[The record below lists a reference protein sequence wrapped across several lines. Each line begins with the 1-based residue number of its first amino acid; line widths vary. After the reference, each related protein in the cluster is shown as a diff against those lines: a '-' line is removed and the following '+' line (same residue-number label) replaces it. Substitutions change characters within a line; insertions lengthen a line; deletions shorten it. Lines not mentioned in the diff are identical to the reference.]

1 MSRSRASAKAAGA
14 SFERLVADYLA
25 ATVDDRIDRRVKTG
39 AADKGDIGGV
49 RDRDGRRVVL
59 ECKDYGG
66 RLKPAEWVREAH
78 TERDNDEA
86 VVGAVVAKRLGTRD
100 PGSQWVLMTAA
111 DLVELLRGAESTYLH
126 TRKDSR

>member
-1 MSRSRASAKAAGA
+1 MTRSRASAKAAGA

-25 ATVDDRIDRRVKTG
+25 ATLDDRIDRRVKTG

-66 RLKPAEWVREAH
+66 KLKPPEWIREAH
-78 TERDNDEA
+78 AERDNDGA
-86 VVGAVVAKRLGTRD
+86 ALGAVVAKRLGTRD
-100 PGSQWVLMTAA
+100 PGSQWVLMTLA
-111 DLVELLRGAESTYLH
+111 DLVTLLRGAE
-126 TRKDSR
+126 RGA

>member
-1 MSRSRASAKAAGA
+1 MTRSRASAKTAGA

-25 ATVDDRIDRRVKTG
+25 ETVDDRIDRRVKTG

-66 RLKPAEWVREAH
+66 KLKPAEWVREAH
-78 TERDNDEA
+78 TERDNDGA
-86 VVGAVVAKRLGTRD
+86 ALGAVVAKRLGTRD
-100 PGSQWVLMTAA
+100 PGSQWVLMTLA
-111 DLVELLRGAESTYLH
+111 DLVTLLRGAQPKEEA
-126 TRKDSR
+126 